1 MKQVA
6 RQNLARV
13 PGLLLQE
20 CTFVVQNELANI
32 IPVIAGPIDRAKVM
46 RSAPSFLHF
55 CVSGQSHIKRLR
67 CDTNPLQVLN
77 EIKAHNIVRER

>member
-20 CTFVVQNELANI
+20 CTGTSTRVGV
-32 IPVIAGPIDRAKVM
+32 
-46 RSAPSFLHF
+46 
-55 CVSGQSHIKRLR
+55 
-67 CDTNPLQVLN
+67 
-77 EIKAHNIVRER
+77 

>member
-20 CTFVVQNELANI
+20 CTLLVGHWGYCGFYYLKEALSLAVSEI
-32 IPVIAGPIDRAKVM
+32 LTRALW
-46 RSAPSFLHF
+46 S
-55 CVSGQSHIKRLR
+55 
-67 CDTNPLQVLN
+67 
-77 EIKAHNIVRER
+77 

>member
-20 CTFVVQNELANI
+20 CTME
-32 IPVIAGPIDRAKVM
+32 
-46 RSAPSFLHF
+46 
-55 CVSGQSHIKRLR
+55 
-67 CDTNPLQVLN
+67 
-77 EIKAHNIVRER
+77 REFAESRGVGRVG

>member
-20 CTFVVQNELANI
+20 CTPNTCEKNDVYLHCTKHSEY
-32 IPVIAGPIDRAKVM
+32 GSRT
-46 RSAPSFLHF
+46 RSAATILKILDTRVPIPEA
-55 CVSGQSHIKRLR
+55 VERKRR
-67 CDTNPLQVLN
+67 RYS
-77 EIKAHNIVRER
+77 ARRF